1 MSIFGS
7 HALTV
12 MGCSYSA
19 VVLAELGVSQKRR
32 VSHRRRASWS
42 SDRLG
47 ESPCDGTCVKPLI
60 AYRSVVQYSGNGG
73 TRLSSHQSSG
83 LHPFCPT
90 PPKYYNRKG
99 ASQAHC
105 PRQLIS
111 DCVAEGANEYTDCTS
126 IVSSSG
132 SQFPQSSVL
141 ELAAAGIPSE
151 KLVIGK
157 FATVSNTTTG
167 FMDPKTLGECV
178 SSATQ
183 HGWSASLPELSPFW
197 ISQADG
203 WHSDAGIMAFEVRG
217 LINAY
222 GFLSDRRL
230 FDSFL
235 TRTQA
240 GSK

>member
-1 MSIFGS
+1 MAATKTKTQ
-7 HALTV
+7 H
-12 MGCSYSA
+12 
-19 VVLAELGVSQKRR
+19 
-32 VSHRRRASWS
+32 
-42 SDRLG
+42 G
-47 ESPCDGTCVKPLI
+47 ESHHPRQAISSRMPFVRSRSSRRLCLLGKTCEVRLLI
-60 AYRSVVQYSGNGG
+60 SAVVQYSGNGG

-167 FMDPKTLGECV
+167 FMDPKNLGECV

-183 HGWSASLPELSPFW
+183 HGWSASLPELSPF
-197 ISQADG
+197 
-203 WHSDAGIMAFEVRG
+203 
-217 LINAY
+217 
-222 GFLSDRRL
+222 
-230 FDSFL
+230 
-235 TRTQA
+235 
-240 GSK
+240 